1 MWQNLHLLSCPL
13 RVWALLKKGSG
24 GGGRSEIKHWKLSTN
39 DFIYG
44 PYSLFLVYFFF
55 FFSHLAYSPK
65 TVVQTKKRSKI
76 WYCLFSSLSVAGKKA
91 FLGSLRI
98 LISHCD
104 VLNSVAEAVQVAAYL
119 WQSSIPHVIWFY
131 SSMLN

>member
-1 MWQNLHLLSCPL
+1 MEGGDLKSSIGNYQQMILYMDCSLSSWC
-13 RVWALLKKGSG
+13 
-24 GGGRSEIKHWKLSTN
+24 T
-39 DFIYG
+39 
-44 PYSLFLVYFFF
+44 FFF
-55 FFSHLAYSPK
+55 LHLAYSPK

-104 VLNSVAEAVQVAAYL
+104 HLNSVAEAVQVAAYL
-119 WQSSIPHVIWFY
+119 
-131 SSMLN
+131 